1 MHSSNKPIHN
11 LGNYMKKLSRLLPIT
26 AITVASL
33 SAFAQAGDQP
43 AAVDKALQLIQQN
56 PAAFSVAVS
65 GTARTLKFAGP
76 QAAAPTDG
84 DQFQVRDVIV
94 DPDGTEHVRF
104 DRFHAGLPVIGGD
117 VVVHSSKGQLK
128 QVSVTQLAPINLAGT
143 IGKVG
148 NRAVVRNAPDVGA
161 TRARHIAAARFNSDV
176 RRVDDAELV
185 VFARDVTP
193 TLAYAV
199 RVYGKAT
206 DTHGD
211 AVLYY
216 VDARTGTLLDAQDLI
231 KTAAASGT
239 GRSLYYGNLTLTTD
253 QTGTNAY
260 RMLDPGRGGGSVYD
274 GRGLSSDEV
283 EQATDLPI
291 FTSSTN
297 VWGNNTTTDRQ
308 TVAADIDYGL
318 ALTWDYYKT
327 THNRNGIFNDGRGVK
342 SYAHVVFNTGSG
354 TTGANAA
361 WLSSRVMAY
370 GDGEPGTRLPK
381 PVVSVDV
388 AGHEMSHGV
397 TEATANLNYSG
408 DAGGL
413 NESTSDIF
421 GTLVKF
427 YANNPNDPGNY
438 VIGARVVSG
447 GLRKMYKQDLD
458 GRSFSCYPS
467 GGFSWSNPRHDP
479 HFSSGVGNRF
489 FYLLSEG
496 PSVPSTDTGLSRA
509 QLVCNGDTTFSGL
522 GRDKAGKIWYR
533 TLTVYL
539 NANSSYPNARR
550 ASIQAANDLYGA
562 NSAESATVARAWS
575 AVGVN

>member
-1 MHSSNKPIHN
+1 
-11 LGNYMKKLSRLLPIT
+11 MKKLSRLLPIT

-56 PAAFSVAVS
+56 PTTFSVAAS
-65 GTARTLKFAGP
+65 GAARTLKFAGP
-76 QAAAPTDG
+76 QAGAPTDG

-117 VVVHSSKGQLK
+117 VVVHSRNGQLK
-128 QVSVTQLAPINLAGT
+128 QASVTQLAPINLAGT

-148 NRAVVRNAPDVGA
+148 NRTVVRNAPDVGA

-176 RRVDDAELV
+176 RRVDDPELI

-199 RVYGKAT
+199 RVYGKST

-216 VDARTGTLLDAQDLI
+216 VDARTGAVLDAQDLI
-231 KTAAASGT
+231 KTAAATGT

-327 THNRNGIFNDGRGVK
+327 AHNRNGIFNDGRGVR

-413 NESTSDIF
+413 NEATSDIF

-479 HFSSGVGNRF
+479 HFTSGVGNRF

>member
-1 MHSSNKPIHN
+1 
-11 LGNYMKKLSRLLPIT
+11 MKKLSSLLTVT
-26 AITVASL
+26 AISLASFG
-33 SAFAQAGDQP
+33 AFAQAGDQQAP
-43 AAVDKALQLIQQN
+43 VDRALQLIQQN
-56 PAAFSVAVS
+56 PAAFSVAA
-65 GTARTLKFAGP
+65 GHAARSLKFAATPAG
-76 QAAAPTDG
+76 APVEG
-84 DQFQVRDVIV
+84 DQFKVHDVVV

-104 DRFHAGLPVIGGD
+104 DRFYSGLPVIGGD
-117 VVVHSSKGQLK
+117 VVVHSSQGQLK
-128 QVSVTQLAPINLAGT
+128 QASLTQPAPIDLAGK
-143 IGKVG
+143 IGKAG
-148 NRAVVRNAPDVGA
+148 DRYVVRNAPDVGA
-161 TRARHIAAARFNSDV
+161 ATARRVAVARFGSEV
-176 RRVDDAELV
+176 RRVDNAELV
-185 VFARDVTP
+185 VFARDVAP
-193 TLAYAV
+193 TLAYTV
-199 RVYGKAT
+199 RVYGKST
-206 DTHGD
+206 DVHGD

-216 VDARTGTLLDAQDLI
+216 VDARTGKLLDAQDLI
-231 KTAAASGT
+231 KTASATGT
-239 GRSLYYGNLTLTTD
+239 GRSLYYGNLSLTTD
-253 QTGTNAY
+253 QLGTNSY
-260 RMLDPGRGGGSVYD
+260 RMLDPTRGSGSVYD
-274 GRGLSSDEV
+274 GRGLTSDDV

-297 VWGNNTTTDRQ
+297 VWGNNSTTNRQ

-318 ALTWDYYKT
+318 ALTWDYYRSA
-327 THNRNGIFNDGRGVK
+327 HNRNGIFNDGRGVR

-361 WLSSRVMAY
+361 WLGSQVMVY
-370 GDGEPGTRLPK
+370 GDGQPGTRLPN

-438 VIGARVVSG
+438 VIGARVTSG

-458 GRSFSCYPS
+458 GRSYSCYPS
-467 GGFSWSNPRHDP
+467 GGFSWANPRHDP
-479 HFSSGVGNRF
+479 HYTSGVGNRF
-489 FYLLSEG
+489 FYLLAEG
-496 PSVPSTDTGLSRA
+496 PVVPSTDTGLSRS
-509 QLVCNGDTTFSGL
+509 QLVCNGDTSFSGL

-550 ASIQAANDLYGA
+550 ASIQAATDLYGA
-562 NSAESATVARAWS
+562 NSAESAAVARAWS

>member
-1 MHSSNKPIHN
+1 
-11 LGNYMKKLSRLLPIT
+11 MKKLSRLLPIT

-76 QAAAPTDG
+76 QATAPTDG

-128 QVSVTQLAPINLAGT
+128 QASVTQLAPINLAGT

-216 VDARTGTLLDAQDLI
+216 VDARTGALLDAQDLI
-231 KTAAASGT
+231 KTAAATGT

>member
-1 MHSSNKPIHN
+1 
-11 LGNYMKKLSRLLPIT
+11 MKKLSRLLSIS

-33 SAFAQAGDQP
+33 SAFAQAGDP
-43 AAVDKALQLIQQN
+43 SAAVDKALQLIQQN
-56 PAAFSVAVS
+56 PSAFSLAA
-65 GTARTLKFAGP
+65 GGAARTLKFAGP
-76 QAAAPTDG
+76 QASAPADG

-104 DRFHAGLPVIGGD
+104 DRFYAGLPVIGGD
-117 VVVHSSKGQLK
+117 VVVHSRNGQLK
-128 QVSVTQLAPINLAGT
+128 QASVTQLAPINLTGT

-148 NRAVVRNAPDVGA
+148 NRAVVRNAPDIGA
-161 TRARHIAAARFNSDV
+161 ARVKRIAAARFNSDV
-176 RRVDDAELV
+176 RRVEDAELV

-206 DTHGD
+206 DVHGD

-216 VDARTGTLLDAQDLI
+216 VDARTGTVLDAQDLI
-231 KTAAASGT
+231 KTAAATGT

-260 RMLDPGRGGGSVYD
+260 RMLDPSRGSGSVYD
-274 GRGLSSDEV
+274 GRGLTSDDV

-318 ALTWDYYKT
+318 ALTWDYYKSA
-327 THNRNGIFNDGRGVK
+327 HNRNGIFNDGRGVK

-361 WLSSRVMAY
+361 WLDSHVMVY
-370 GDGEPGTRLPK
+370 GDGQPGTSLPK

-421 GTLVKF
+421 GTLVKY

-479 HFSSGVGNRF
+479 HFTSGVGNRL
-489 FYLLSEG
+489 FYLLAEG
-496 PSVPSTDTGLSRA
+496 PTVPSTDTGLTKA
-509 QLVCNGDTTFSGL
+509 QLVCNGDTTFSGV
-522 GRDKAGKIWYR
+522 GREKAGKIWYR

-539 NANSSYPNARR
+539 NANSSYPSARR

-562 NSAESATVARAWS
+562 NSAESAAVARAWS

>member
-1 MHSSNKPIHN
+1 
-11 LGNYMKKLSRLLPIT
+11 MKKLSRLLPIT

-128 QVSVTQLAPINLAGT
+128 QASVTQLAPINLAGT
-143 IGKVG
+143 IGNVG

-193 TLAYAV
+193 TLAYAL

-216 VDARTGTLLDAQDLI
+216 IDARTGTVLDAQDLI
-231 KTAAASGT
+231 KTAAATGT

>member
-56 PAAFSVAVS
+56 PSAFSLATG
-65 GTARTLKFAGP
+65 GTARALKFAGP
-76 QAAAPTDG
+76 QASAPTDG

-104 DRFHAGLPVIGGD
+104 DRFYAGLPVIGGD

-128 QVSVTQLAPINLAGT
+128 QASLTQLAPINLAGT

-148 NRAVVRNAPDVGA
+148 NRSVVRNAPDVGA
-161 TRARHIAAARFNSDV
+161 TRARNVAAARFNSDV
-176 RRVDDAELV
+176 RRVEDAELV
-185 VFARDVTP
+185 VFARDVAP

-206 DTHGD
+206 DVHGD

-216 VDARTGTLLDAQDLI
+216 VDARTGNVLDAQDLI
-231 KTAAASGT
+231 KTAAATGT

-260 RMLDPGRGGGSVYD
+260 RMLDPSRGGGSVYD
-274 GRGLSSDEV
+274 GRGLSSDDV

-297 VWGNNTTTDRQ
+297 VWGNNATTDRQ

-327 THNRNGIFNDGRGVK
+327 AHNRNGIFNDGRGVK

-370 GDGEPGTRLPK
+370 GDGDPGTRLPK

-413 NESTSDIF
+413 NEATSDIF
-421 GTLVKF
+421 GSLVKF

-438 VIGARVVSG
+438 VIGARIVSG

-458 GRSFSCYPS
+458 GRSFACYPS

-479 HFSSGVGNRF
+479 HFTSGIGNRF

-496 PSVPSTDTGLSRA
+496 PAVPSTDTGLSRT
-509 QLVCNGDTTFSGL
+509 QLVCNNDTTFSGL

>member
-56 PAAFSVAVS
+56 PAAFSVAVG

-76 QAAAPTDG
+76 QAATPTDG

-128 QVSVTQLAPINLAGT
+128 QASVTQLAPINLTGT

-176 RRVDDAELV
+176 RRVDDPELV

-199 RVYGKAT
+199 RVYGKST

-216 VDARTGTLLDAQDLI
+216 VNARTGTVLDAQDLI
-231 KTAAASGT
+231 KTAAATGT

-283 EQATDLPI
+283 EQSTDLPI

>member
-1 MHSSNKPIHN
+1 
-11 LGNYMKKLSRLLPIT
+11 MKKLSRLLSIT

-33 SAFAQAGDQP
+33 SAFAQAGDQS
-43 AAVDKALQLIQQN
+43 ATVDKALQLIQQN
-56 PAAFSVAVS
+56 PSAFSLAA
-65 GTARTLKFAGP
+65 GGAARTLKFAGP
-76 QAAAPTDG
+76 QASAPTDG
-84 DQFQVRDVIV
+84 DQFEVRDVIV

-104 DRFHAGLPVIGGD
+104 DRFYAGLPVIGGD

-128 QVSVTQLAPINLAGT
+128 QASVTQLAPINLAGT

-148 NRAVVRNAPDVGA
+148 NRSVIRNAPDIGNARVKRIA
-161 TRARHIAAARFNSDV
+161 TARFNSDV

-199 RVYGKAT
+199 RVYGKSN
-206 DTHGD
+206 DVHGD

-216 VDARTGTLLDAQDLI
+216 VDARTGAVLDAQDLI
-231 KTAAASGT
+231 KTAAATGT

-260 RMLDPGRGGGSVYD
+260 RMLDPNRGGGSVYD
-274 GRGLSSDEV
+274 GRGLIAEDV

-297 VWGNNTTTDRQ
+297 VWGNNATTDRQ

-342 SYAHVVFNTGSG
+342 SFAHVVFDTGSG

-361 WLSSRVMAY
+361 WMPSHIMVY
-370 GDGEPGTRLPK
+370 GDGQTGTSLPK

-413 NESTSDIF
+413 NEATSDIF
-421 GTLVKF
+421 GTLVKY

-479 HFSSGVGNRF
+479 HFTSGVGNRL
-489 FYLLSEG
+489 FYLLAEG
-496 PSVPSTDTGLSRA
+496 PTVPSTDTGLTKA
-509 QLVCNGDTTFSGL
+509 KLVCNGDTTFSGL
-522 GRDKAGKIWYR
+522 GREKAGKIWYR

>member
-1 MHSSNKPIHN
+1 
-11 LGNYMKKLSRLLPIT
+11 MKKLSRLLSIS

-33 SAFAQAGDQP
+33 SAFAQAGDQS
-43 AAVDKALQLIQQN
+43 ATVDKALQLIQQN
-56 PAAFSVAVS
+56 PSAFSLAVG
-65 GTARTLKFAGP
+65 GTTRALKFSGP
-76 QAAAPTDG
+76 QASAPTDG

-104 DRFHAGLPVIGGD
+104 DRFYAGLPVIGGD

-128 QVSVTQLAPINLAGT
+128 QASVTQLAPISLAGT

-148 NRAVVRNAPDVGA
+148 GRSVVRNAPDIGA
-161 TRARHIAAARFNSDV
+161 ARVKRIAAARFDSDV
-176 RRVDDAELV
+176 RRVGDAELV
-185 VFARDVTP
+185 VFALDVAP

-206 DTHGD
+206 DAHGD

-216 VDARTGTLLDAQDLI
+216 VDARTGTVLDAQDLI
-231 KTAAASGT
+231 KTAAATGT

-260 RMLDPGRGGGSVYD
+260 RMLDPSRGSGSVYD
-274 GRGLSSDEV
+274 GRGLTSDEV

-327 THNRNGIFNDGRGVK
+327 MHNRNGIFNDGRGVK

-361 WLSSRVMAY
+361 WLDSHVMVY
-370 GDGEPGTRLPK
+370 GDGQPGSSLPK

-408 DAGGL
+408 DPGGL

-421 GTLVKF
+421 GTLVKY

-467 GGFSWSNPRHDP
+467 GGFSWSNPRHNP
-479 HFSSGVGNRF
+479 HYTSGVGNRL
-489 FYLLSEG
+489 FYLLAEG
-496 PSVPSTDTGLSRA
+496 PTVPSTDTGLTKA

-522 GRDKAGKIWYR
+522 GREKAGKIWYR

>member
-1 MHSSNKPIHN
+1 
-11 LGNYMKKLSRLLPIT
+11 MKKLSRLLPIT

-33 SAFAQAGDQP
+33 SDFAQAGDQP

-128 QVSVTQLAPINLAGT
+128 QASVTQLAPINLAGT

-231 KTAAASGT
+231 KTAAATGT

-458 GRSFSCYPS
+458 GRSFSCYPF

>member
-1 MHSSNKPIHN
+1 
-11 LGNYMKKLSRLLPIT
+11 MKKLSRLLPIT

-56 PAAFSVAVS
+56 PTAFSVAAS

-76 QAAAPTDG
+76 QAGAPTDG

-117 VVVHSSKGQLK
+117 VVVHSSNGQLK
-128 QVSVTQLAPINLAGT
+128 QASVTQLAPINLAGT

-176 RRVDDAELV
+176 RRVDEPELV

-216 VDARTGTLLDAQDLI
+216 VDARTGAVLDAQDLI
-231 KTAAASGT
+231 KTAAATGT

-413 NESTSDIF
+413 NEATSDIF

-479 HFSSGVGNRF
+479 HFTSGVGNRF

>member
-1 MHSSNKPIHN
+1 
-11 LGNYMKKLSRLLPIT
+11 MKKLSRLLPIT

-56 PAAFSVAVS
+56 PAAFSVAVG

-76 QAAAPTDG
+76 QAATPTDG

-128 QVSVTQLAPINLAGT
+128 QASVTQLAPINLTGT

-176 RRVDDAELV
+176 RRVDDPELV

-199 RVYGKAT
+199 RVYGKST

-216 VDARTGTLLDAQDLI
+216 VNARTGTVLDAQDLI
-231 KTAAASGT
+231 KTAAATGT

-283 EQATDLPI
+283 EQSTDLPI

>member
-1 MHSSNKPIHN
+1 
-11 LGNYMKKLSRLLPIT
+11 MKKLSRLLPIT

>member
-1 MHSSNKPIHN
+1 
-11 LGNYMKKLSRLLPIT
+11 MKKLSRLLPIT

-56 PAAFSVAVS
+56 PTAFSVAAS

-76 QAAAPTDG
+76 QAGAPTDG

-117 VVVHSSKGQLK
+117 VVVHSSNGQLK
-128 QVSVTQLAPINLAGT
+128 QASVTQLAPINLAGT

-176 RRVDDAELV
+176 RRVDEPELV

-199 RVYGKAT
+199 RVYGKST

-216 VDARTGTLLDAQDLI
+216 VDARTGAVLDAQDLI
-231 KTAAASGT
+231 KTAAATGT

-327 THNRNGIFNDGRGVK
+327 THNRNGIFNDGRGVR

-413 NESTSDIF
+413 NEATSDIF

-479 HFSSGVGNRF
+479 HFTSGVGNRF

>member
-1 MHSSNKPIHN
+1 
-11 LGNYMKKLSRLLPIT
+11 MKKLSRLLPIT

-56 PAAFSVAVS
+56 PTTFSVAAS
-65 GTARTLKFAGP
+65 GAARTLKFAGP
-76 QAAAPTDG
+76 QAGAPTDG

-117 VVVHSSKGQLK
+117 VVVHSRNGQLK
-128 QVSVTQLAPINLAGT
+128 QASVTQLAPINLAGT
-143 IGKVG
+143 IGKAG

-176 RRVDDAELV
+176 RRVDDPELV

-199 RVYGKAT
+199 RVYGKST

-216 VDARTGTLLDAQDLI
+216 VDARTGAVLDAQDLI
-231 KTAAASGT
+231 KTAAATGT

-327 THNRNGIFNDGRGVK
+327 AHNRNGIFNDGRGVR

-413 NESTSDIF
+413 NEATSDIF

-479 HFSSGVGNRF
+479 HFTSGVGNRF

>member
-1 MHSSNKPIHN
+1 
-11 LGNYMKKLSRLLPIT
+11 MKKLSRLLPIA
-26 AITVASL
+26 AITIASL

-128 QVSVTQLAPINLAGT
+128 QASVTQLAPINLAGT

-161 TRARHIAAARFNSDV
+161 TRARQIAAARFDSDV

-199 RVYGKAT
+199 RVYGNAT

-216 VDARTGTLLDAQDLI
+216 VDARTGAVLDAQDLI
-231 KTAAASGT
+231 KTAAATGT

-297 VWGNNTTTDRQ
+297 VWGNNATTDRQ

-479 HFSSGVGNRF
+479 HFTSGVGNRF

>member
-1 MHSSNKPIHN
+1 
-11 LGNYMKKLSRLLPIT
+11 MKKLSRLLPIT

-56 PAAFSVAVS
+56 PTTFSVAAS
-65 GTARTLKFAGP
+65 GAARTLKFAGP
-76 QAAAPTDG
+76 QAGAPTDG

-117 VVVHSSKGQLK
+117 VVVHSRNGQLK
-128 QVSVTQLAPINLAGT
+128 QASVTQLAPINLAGT

-176 RRVDDAELV
+176 RRVDDPELV
-185 VFARDVTP
+185 VFARDITP

-199 RVYGKAT
+199 RVYGKST

-216 VDARTGTLLDAQDLI
+216 VDARTGAVLDAQDLI
-231 KTAAASGT
+231 KTAAATGT

-327 THNRNGIFNDGRGVK
+327 AHNRNGIFNDGRGVR

-479 HFSSGVGNRF
+479 HFTSGVGNRF

>member
-1 MHSSNKPIHN
+1 
-11 LGNYMKKLSRLLPIT
+11 MKKLSRLLSIT

-33 SAFAQAGDQP
+33 SAFAQAGDQS
-43 AAVDKALQLIQQN
+43 ATVDKALQLIQQN
-56 PAAFSVAVS
+56 PSAFSLAA
-65 GTARTLKFAGP
+65 GGAARTLKFAGP
-76 QAAAPTDG
+76 QASAPTDG
-84 DQFQVRDVIV
+84 DQFEVRDVIV

-104 DRFHAGLPVIGGD
+104 DRFYAGLPVIGGD

-128 QVSVTQLAPINLAGT
+128 QASVTQLAPINLAGT

-148 NRAVVRNAPDVGA
+148 NRSVIRNAPDIGNARVKRIA
-161 TRARHIAAARFNSDV
+161 TARFNSDV

-199 RVYGKAT
+199 RVYGKSN
-206 DTHGD
+206 DVHGD

-216 VDARTGTLLDAQDLI
+216 VDARTGAVLDAQDLI
-231 KTAAASGT
+231 KTAAATGT

-479 HFSSGVGNRF
+479 HFTSGVGNRL
-489 FYLLSEG
+489 FYLLAEG
-496 PSVPSTDTGLSRA
+496 PTVPSTDTGLTKA
-509 QLVCNGDTTFSGL
+509 KLVCNGDTTFTGL
-522 GRDKAGKIWYR
+522 GREKAGKIWYR

>member
-1 MHSSNKPIHN
+1 
-11 LGNYMKKLSRLLPIT
+11 MKKLSSLLTVT
-26 AITVASL
+26 AISLASFG
-33 SAFAQAGDQP
+33 AFAQAGDQQAP
-43 AAVDKALQLIQQN
+43 VDRALQLIQQN
-56 PAAFSVAVS
+56 PAAFSVAA
-65 GTARTLKFAGP
+65 GHAARSLKFAATPAG
-76 QAAAPTDG
+76 APVEG
-84 DQFQVRDVIV
+84 DQFKVHDVVV

-104 DRFHAGLPVIGGD
+104 DRFYSGLPVIGGD
-117 VVVHSSKGQLK
+117 VVVHSSQGQLK
-128 QVSVTQLAPINLAGT
+128 QASLTQPAPIDLAGK
-143 IGKVG
+143 IGKAG
-148 NRAVVRNAPDVGA
+148 DRYVVRNAPDVGA
-161 TRARHIAAARFNSDV
+161 ATARRVAVARFGSEV
-176 RRVDDAELV
+176 RRVDNAELV
-185 VFARDVTP
+185 VFARDVAP

-199 RVYGKAT
+199 RVYGKST
-206 DTHGD
+206 DVHGD

-216 VDARTGTLLDAQDLI
+216 VDARTGKLLDAQDLI
-231 KTAAASGT
+231 KTASATGT
-239 GRSLYYGNLTLTTD
+239 GRSLYYGNLSLTTD
-253 QTGTNAY
+253 QLGTNSY
-260 RMLDPGRGGGSVYD
+260 RMLDPTRGSGSVYD
-274 GRGLSSDEV
+274 GRGLTSDDV

-297 VWGNNTTTDRQ
+297 VWGNNSTTNRQ

-318 ALTWDYYKT
+318 ALTWDYYRSA
-327 THNRNGIFNDGRGVK
+327 HNRNGIFNDGRGVR

-361 WLSSRVMAY
+361 WLGSQVMVY
-370 GDGEPGTRLPK
+370 GDGQPGTRLPN

-438 VIGARVVSG
+438 VIGARVTSG

-458 GRSFSCYPS
+458 GRSYSCYPS
-467 GGFSWSNPRHDP
+467 GGFSWANPRHDP
-479 HFSSGVGNRF
+479 HYTSGVGNRF
-489 FYLLSEG
+489 FYLLAEG
-496 PSVPSTDTGLSRA
+496 PVVPSTDTGLSRS
-509 QLVCNGDTTFSGL
+509 QLVCNGDTSFSGL

-550 ASIQAANDLYGA
+550 ASIQAATDLYGA
-562 NSAESATVARAWS
+562 NSAESAAVARAWS

>member
-128 QVSVTQLAPINLAGT
+128 QASVTQLAPINLAGT
-143 IGKVG
+143 VGKVG

-176 RRVDDAELV
+176 RRVEDAELV

-216 VDARTGTLLDAQDLI
+216 VDARTGTVLDAQDLI
-231 KTAAASGT
+231 KTAAATGT

-458 GRSFSCYPS
+458 GRSFNCYPS

>member
-1 MHSSNKPIHN
+1 
-11 LGNYMKKLSRLLPIT
+11 MKKLSRLLPIT

-33 SAFAQAGDQP
+33 SAFAQAGDRP

-128 QVSVTQLAPINLAGT
+128 QASVTQLAPINLAGT
-143 IGKVG
+143 VGKVG

-176 RRVDDAELV
+176 RRVEDAELV

-216 VDARTGTLLDAQDLI
+216 VDARTGTVLDAQDLI
-231 KTAAASGT
+231 KTAAATGT

-327 THNRNGIFNDGRGVK
+327 THNRSGIFNDGRGVK

>member
-1 MHSSNKPIHN
+1 
-11 LGNYMKKLSRLLPIT
+11 MKKLSCLLSVT
-26 AITVASL
+26 ALALASL
-33 SAFAQAGDQP
+33 SAFAQAGDQQ
-43 AAVDKALQLIQQN
+43 ASIDRALQLVQQN
-56 PAAFSVAVS
+56 PASFNLSAAPA
-65 GTARTLKFAGP
+65 ARTLKFAAG
-76 QAAAPTDG
+76 QASAPTEA

-104 DRFHAGLPVIGGD
+104 DRFYGGLPVIGGD
-117 VVVHSSKGQLK
+117 IVVHSNQGQLK
-128 QVSVTQLAPINLAGT
+128 QASLTQSAPINLAGK
-143 IGKVG
+143 IGKAG
-148 NRAVVRNAPDVGA
+148 DRFVVRNAPDVGA
-161 TRARHIAAARFNSDV
+161 ATAQRAATARFAAYV
-176 RRVDDAELV
+176 RRVDTPELV

-206 DTHGD
+206 DTHGE

-216 VDARTGTLLDAQDLI
+216 VDARTGGLLDAQDLI
-231 KTAAASGT
+231 KSSAATGT
-239 GRSLYYGNLTLTTD
+239 GRSLYYGNLSLITD

-260 RMLDPGRGGGSVYD
+260 RLLDPTRGSGSVYD
-274 GRGLSSDEV
+274 GRGLEADDVDRGGSNLS
-283 EQATDLPI
+283 I

-297 VWGNNTTTDRQ
+297 VWGNNTTSDRQ

-318 ALTWDYYKT
+318 AMTWDYYKAV
-327 THNRNGIFNDGRGVK
+327 HNRNGIFNDGKGVK
-342 SYAHVVFNTGSG
+342 SYAHVVFDTGGG

-361 WLSSRVMAY
+361 WMPSHVMVY
-370 GDGEPGTRLPK
+370 GDGDPGTSLPR
-381 PVVSVDV
+381 PVVSIDV

-397 TEATANLNYSG
+397 TEASANLGYSG

-427 YANNPNDPGNY
+427 YANNPKDPGNY
-438 VIGARVVSG
+438 VIGASIVSG

-458 GRSFSCYPS
+458 GRSYACYPS

-479 HFSSGVGNRF
+479 HYTSGVGNHF

-496 PSVPSTDTGLSRA
+496 PTVPSTDTGLSKS
-509 QLVCNGDTTFSGL
+509 QLVCNGDTSFSGV

-533 TLTVYL
+533 ALTVYL
-539 NANSSYPNARR
+539 TANSSYPNARR
-550 ASIQAANDLYGA
+550 ASISAANDLYGA
-562 NSAESATVARAWS
+562 NSAESAAVARAWS

>member
-1 MHSSNKPIHN
+1 
-11 LGNYMKKLSRLLPIT
+11 MKKLSRLLPIT
-26 AITVASL
+26 AITVASF

-94 DPDGTEHVRF
+94 DPDGTGHVRF

-128 QVSVTQLAPINLAGT
+128 QASVTQLAPINLAGT

-211 AVLYY
+211 AVPYY
-216 VDARTGTLLDAQDLI
+216 VDARTGTVLDAQDLT
-231 KTAAASGT
+231 KTAAATGT

>member
-1 MHSSNKPIHN
+1 
-11 LGNYMKKLSRLLPIT
+11 MKKLSRLLSVT

-33 SAFAQAGDQP
+33 SAFAQAGDQS
-43 AAVDKALQLIQQN
+43 ATVDKALQLIQQN
-56 PAAFSVAVS
+56 PSAFSLAVG
-65 GTARTLKFAGP
+65 GTPRALKFAGP
-76 QAAAPTDG
+76 QASAPTDG

-104 DRFHAGLPVIGGD
+104 DRFYAGLPVIGGD

-128 QVSVTQLAPINLAGT
+128 QASVTQLAPISLAGT

-148 NRAVVRNAPDVGA
+148 DRSVIRNAPDIGA
-161 TRARHIAAARFNSDV
+161 ARVKRIAAAHFNSDV

-206 DTHGD
+206 DAHGE
-211 AVLYY
+211 AVQYY
-216 VDARTGTLLDAQDLI
+216 VDARTGAVLDAQDLI
-231 KTAAASGT
+231 KTAAATGT

-260 RMLDPGRGGGSVYD
+260 RMLDPSRGSGSVYD
-274 GRGLSSDEV
+274 GRGLTSDDV

-327 THNRNGIFNDGRGVK
+327 AHNRNGIFNDGRGVK
-342 SYAHVVFNTGSG
+342 SYAHVVFDTGSG

-361 WLSSRVMAY
+361 WLSSHVMVY
-370 GDGEPGTRLPK
+370 GDGQPGSSLPK

-408 DAGGL
+408 DPGGL

-421 GTLVKF
+421 GTLVKY

-467 GGFSWSNPRHDP
+467 GGFSWSNPRHNP
-479 HFSSGVGNRF
+479 HYTSGVGNRL
-489 FYLLSEG
+489 FYLLAEG
-496 PSVPSTDTGLSRA
+496 PTVPSTDTGLTKA

-522 GRDKAGKIWYR
+522 GREKAGKIWYR

-550 ASIQAANDLYGA
+550 ASIQAANDLYGV

>member
-1 MHSSNKPIHN
+1 
-11 LGNYMKKLSRLLPIT
+11 MKKLSRLLSIS

-33 SAFAQAGDQP
+33 SAFAQAGDP
-43 AAVDKALQLIQQN
+43 SATVDKALQLIQQN
-56 PAAFSVAVS
+56 PSAFSLAVG

-76 QAAAPTDG
+76 QASAPADG

-104 DRFHAGLPVIGGD
+104 DRFYAGLPVIGGD

-128 QVSVTQLAPINLAGT
+128 QASVTQLAPINLAGT

-148 NRAVVRNAPDVGA
+148 NRAVVRNAPDIGA
-161 TRARHIAAARFNSDV
+161 ARVKRIAAARFDSDV

-185 VFARDVTP
+185 VFARDVAP

-199 RVYGKAT
+199 RVYGRAT
-206 DTHGD
+206 DVHGD

-216 VDARTGTLLDAQDLI
+216 VDARNGTVLDAQDLI
-231 KTAAASGT
+231 KTAAATGT

-260 RMLDPGRGGGSVYD
+260 RMLDPSRGSGSVYD
-274 GRGLSSDEV
+274 GRGLTSDDV

-327 THNRNGIFNDGRGVK
+327 MHNRNGIFNDGRGVK

-361 WLSSRVMAY
+361 WLDSHVMVY
-370 GDGEPGTRLPK
+370 GDGQPGTSLPK

-421 GTLVKF
+421 GTLVKY
-427 YANNPNDPGNY
+427 YANNPGNY

-479 HFSSGVGNRF
+479 HLTSGVGNRL
-489 FYLLSEG
+489 FYLLAEG
-496 PSVPSTDTGLSRA
+496 PTVPSTDTGLTKA
-509 QLVCNGDTTFSGL
+509 QLVCNGDTTFSGV
-522 GRDKAGKIWYR
+522 GREKAGKIWYR

-562 NSAESATVARAWS
+562 NSAESTAVARAWS

>member
-1 MHSSNKPIHN
+1 
-11 LGNYMKKLSRLLPIT
+11 MKKLSRLLPIT

-56 PAAFSVAVS
+56 PTAFSVAAS

-76 QAAAPTDG
+76 QAGAPTDG

-117 VVVHSSKGQLK
+117 VVVHSSNGQLK
-128 QVSVTQLAPINLAGT
+128 QASVTQLAPINLAGT

-176 RRVDDAELV
+176 RRVDEPELV

-199 RVYGKAT
+199 RVYGKST

-216 VDARTGTLLDAQDLI
+216 VDARTGAVLDAQDLI
-231 KTAAASGT
+231 KTAAATGT

-479 HFSSGVGNRF
+479 HFTSGVGNRF

>member
-1 MHSSNKPIHN
+1 
-11 LGNYMKKLSRLLPIT
+11 MKKLSRLLPIT
-26 AITVASL
+26 AITLASL

-43 AAVDKALQLIQQN
+43 AVIDKALQLIQQN
-56 PAAFSVAVS
+56 PAAFSVATG

-76 QAAAPTDG
+76 QAGAPTDG

-117 VVVHSSKGQLK
+117 VVVHSSNGQLK
-128 QVSVTQLAPINLAGT
+128 QASVTQLAPINLAGT

-176 RRVDDAELV
+176 RRVDEPELV

-199 RVYGKAT
+199 RVYGKST

-216 VDARTGTLLDAQDLI
+216 VDARTGAVLDAQDLI
-231 KTAAASGT
+231 KTAAATGT

-327 THNRNGIFNDGRGVK
+327 THNRNGIFNDGRGVR

-413 NESTSDIF
+413 NEATSDIF

-479 HFSSGVGNRF
+479 HFTSGVGNRF

>member
-1 MHSSNKPIHN
+1 
-11 LGNYMKKLSRLLPIT
+11 MKKLSRLLPIT
-26 AITVASL
+26 AITIASL
-33 SAFAQAGDQP
+33 SAFAQAGDPP

-56 PAAFSVAVS
+56 PAAFSVATG

-76 QAAAPTDG
+76 QATAPTDG

-117 VVVHSSKGQLK
+117 VVVHSSNGQLK
-128 QVSVTQLAPINLAGT
+128 QASVTQLAPINLAGT

-176 RRVDDAELV
+176 RRVDDPELV

-216 VDARTGTLLDAQDLI
+216 VDARTGTVLDAQDLI
-231 KTAAASGT
+231 KTAAATGT

-342 SYAHVVFNTGSG
+342 SYAHAVFNTGSG

-413 NESTSDIF
+413 NEATSDIF

-458 GRSFSCYPS
+458 GRSYSCYPS

-479 HFSSGVGNRF
+479 HFTSGVGNRF

-496 PSVPSTDTGLSRA
+496 PTVPSTDTGLSRT

-550 ASIQAANDLYGA
+550 ASIQAANDLYGV

>member
-1 MHSSNKPIHN
+1 
-11 LGNYMKKLSRLLPIT
+11 MKKLSRLLSIT
-26 AITVASL
+26 AISVASL
-33 SAFAQAGDQP
+33 GAFAQAGDQQ
-43 AAVDKALQLIQQN
+43 AAVDRALQLIQQN
-56 PAAFSVAVS
+56 PAAFSLATGSAV
-65 GTARTLKFAGP
+65 RTLKFAAA
-76 QAAAPTDG
+76 QASAPAEG

-94 DPDGTEHVRF
+94 DPNGTEHVRF
-104 DRFHAGLPVIGGD
+104 DRFYAGLPVVGGD
-117 VVVHSSKGQLK
+117 VVVHSSQGQLK
-128 QVSVTQLAPINLAGT
+128 QASVSQPAPINLAGK

-148 NRAVVRNAPDVGA
+148 DRFVVRNAPDVG
-161 TRARHIAAARFNSDV
+161 TVAARRVASARFGADV
-176 RRVDDAELV
+176 RRVEGPDLV
-185 VFARDVTP
+185 VFARDTAP

-206 DTHGD
+206 DAHGE

-216 VDARTGTLLDAQDLI
+216 VDARTGNVLDAQDLI
-231 KTAAASGT
+231 KTAAATGT
-239 GRSLYYGNLTLTTD
+239 GRSLYYGNLPLTTD

-260 RMLDPGRGGGSVYD
+260 RMLDPNRGGGSVYD
-274 GRGLSSDEV
+274 GRGLTSDDV
-283 EQATDLPI
+283 ERATDLSV

-297 VWGNNTTTDRQ
+297 VWGNNTTSDRQ

-327 THNRNGIFNDGRGVK
+327 AHNRTGIFNDGRGVK
-342 SYAHVVFNTGSG
+342 SYAHVVFDTGSG

-361 WLSSRVMAY
+361 WLPSHVMAY
-370 GDGEPGTRLPK
+370 GDGDPGTSLPK

-458 GRSFSCYPS
+458 GRSYSCYPS

-479 HFSSGVGNRF
+479 HFTSGVGNRF

-496 PSVPSTDTGLSRA
+496 PVVPATDTGLSKS
-509 QLVCNGDTTFSGL
+509 QLVCNGDASFGGL

-533 TLTVYL
+533 TLTIYL
-539 NANSSYPNARR
+539 TANSSYPSARR

-562 NSAESATVARAWS
+562 NSVESATVARAWS

>member
-1 MHSSNKPIHN
+1 
-11 LGNYMKKLSRLLPIT
+11 MKKLSRLLSIT

-33 SAFAQAGDQP
+33 SAFAQAGDQS
-43 AAVDKALQLIQQN
+43 ATVDKALQLIQQN
-56 PAAFSVAVS
+56 PSAFSLAA
-65 GTARTLKFAGP
+65 GGAARTLKFAGP
-76 QAAAPTDG
+76 QASAPTDG
-84 DQFQVRDVIV
+84 DQFEVRDVIV

-104 DRFHAGLPVIGGD
+104 DRFYAGLPVIGGD

-128 QVSVTQLAPINLAGT
+128 QASVTQLAPINLAGT

-148 NRAVVRNAPDVGA
+148 NRSVIRNAPDIGNARVKRIA
-161 TRARHIAAARFNSDV
+161 TARFNSDV

-199 RVYGKAT
+199 RVYGKSN
-206 DTHGD
+206 DVHGD

-216 VDARTGTLLDAQDLI
+216 VDARTGAVLDAQDLI
-231 KTAAASGT
+231 KTAAATGT

-413 NESTSDIF
+413 NEATSDIF
-421 GTLVKF
+421 GTLVKY

-479 HFSSGVGNRF
+479 HFTSGVGNRL
-489 FYLLSEG
+489 FYLLAEG
-496 PSVPSTDTGLSRA
+496 PTVPSTDTGLTKA
-509 QLVCNGDTTFSGL
+509 KLVCNGDTTFTGL
-522 GRDKAGKIWYR
+522 GREKAGKIWYR

>member
-1 MHSSNKPIHN
+1 
-11 LGNYMKKLSRLLPIT
+11 MKKLSRLLPIT

-56 PAAFSVAVS
+56 PTAFSVAAS

-76 QAAAPTDG
+76 QAGAPTDG

-117 VVVHSSKGQLK
+117 VVVHSSNGQLK
-128 QVSVTQLAPINLAGT
+128 QASVTQLAPINLAGT

-176 RRVDDAELV
+176 RRVDEPELV

-199 RVYGKAT
+199 RVYGKST

-216 VDARTGTLLDAQDLI
+216 VDARTGAVLDAQDLI
-231 KTAAASGT
+231 KTAAATGT

-327 THNRNGIFNDGRGVK
+327 THNRNGIFNDGRGVR

-413 NESTSDIF
+413 NEATSDIF

-479 HFSSGVGNRF
+479 HFTSGVGNRF

-539 NANSSYPNARR
+539 NANSNYPNARR

>member
-1 MHSSNKPIHN
+1 
-11 LGNYMKKLSRLLPIT
+11 MKKLSSLLTVT
-26 AITVASL
+26 AISLASFG
-33 SAFAQAGDQP
+33 AFAQAGDQQAP
-43 AAVDKALQLIQQN
+43 VDRALQLIQQN
-56 PAAFSVAVS
+56 PAAFSVAA
-65 GTARTLKFAGP
+65 GHAARSLKFAATPAG
-76 QAAAPTDG
+76 APVEG
-84 DQFQVRDVIV
+84 DQFKVHDVVV

-104 DRFHAGLPVIGGD
+104 DRFYSGLPVIGGD
-117 VVVHSSKGQLK
+117 VVVHSNQGQLK
-128 QVSVTQLAPINLAGT
+128 QASLTQPAPIDLAGM
-143 IGKVG
+143 IGKAG
-148 NRAVVRNAPDVGA
+148 DRYVVRNAPDVGA
-161 TRARHIAAARFNSDV
+161 ATARRVAVARFGSEV
-176 RRVDDAELV
+176 RRVDNAELV
-185 VFARDVTP
+185 VFARDVAP

-199 RVYGKAT
+199 RVYGKST
-206 DTHGD
+206 DVHGD

-216 VDARTGTLLDAQDLI
+216 VDARTGKLLDAQDLI
-231 KTAAASGT
+231 KTASATGT
-239 GRSLYYGNLTLTTD
+239 GRSLYYGNLSLTTD
-253 QTGTNAY
+253 QLGTNSY
-260 RMLDPGRGGGSVYD
+260 RMLDPTRGSGSVYD
-274 GRGLSSDEV
+274 GRGLTSDDV

-297 VWGNNTTTDRQ
+297 VWGNNSTTNRQ

-318 ALTWDYYKT
+318 ALTWDYYRSA
-327 THNRNGIFNDGRGVK
+327 HNRNGIFNDGRGVR

-361 WLSSRVMAY
+361 WLGSQVMVY
-370 GDGEPGTRLPK
+370 GDGQPGTRLPN

-438 VIGARVVSG
+438 VIGARVTSG

-458 GRSFSCYPS
+458 GRSYSCYPS
-467 GGFSWSNPRHDP
+467 GGFSWANPRHDP
-479 HFSSGVGNRF
+479 HYTSGVGNRF
-489 FYLLSEG
+489 FYLLAEG
-496 PSVPSTDTGLSRA
+496 PVVPSTDTGLSRS
-509 QLVCNGDTTFSGL
+509 QLVCNGDTSFSGL

-550 ASIQAANDLYGA
+550 ASIQAATDLYGA
-562 NSAESATVARAWS
+562 NSAESAAVARAWS

>member
-1 MHSSNKPIHN
+1 
-11 LGNYMKKLSRLLPIT
+11 MKKLSSLLTVT
-26 AITVASL
+26 AISLASFG
-33 SAFAQAGDQP
+33 AFAQAGDQQAP
-43 AAVDKALQLIQQN
+43 VDRALQLIQQN
-56 PAAFSVAVS
+56 PAAFSVAA
-65 GTARTLKFAGP
+65 GHAARSLKFAATPAG
-76 QAAAPTDG
+76 APVEG
-84 DQFQVRDVIV
+84 DQFKVHDVVV

-104 DRFHAGLPVIGGD
+104 DRFYSGLPVIGGD
-117 VVVHSSKGQLK
+117 VVVHSNQGQLK
-128 QVSVTQLAPINLAGT
+128 QASLTQPAPIDLAGK
-143 IGKVG
+143 IGKAG
-148 NRAVVRNAPDVGA
+148 DRYVVRNAPDVGA
-161 TRARHIAAARFNSDV
+161 ATARRVAVARFGSEV
-176 RRVDDAELV
+176 RRVDNAELV
-185 VFARDVTP
+185 VFARDVAP

-199 RVYGKAT
+199 RVYGKST
-206 DTHGD
+206 DVHGD

-216 VDARTGTLLDAQDLI
+216 VDARTGKLLDAQDLI
-231 KTAAASGT
+231 KTASATGT
-239 GRSLYYGNLTLTTD
+239 GRSLYYGNLSLTTD
-253 QTGTNAY
+253 QLGTNSY
-260 RMLDPGRGGGSVYD
+260 RMLDPTRGSGSVYD
-274 GRGLSSDEV
+274 GRGLTSDDV

-297 VWGNNTTTDRQ
+297 VWGNNSTTNRQ

-318 ALTWDYYKT
+318 ALTWDYYRSA
-327 THNRNGIFNDGRGVK
+327 HNRNGIFNDGRGVR

-361 WLSSRVMAY
+361 WLGSQVMVY
-370 GDGEPGTRLPK
+370 GDGQPGTRLPN

-438 VIGARVVSG
+438 VIGARVTSG

-458 GRSFSCYPS
+458 GRSYSCYPS
-467 GGFSWSNPRHDP
+467 GGFSWANPRHDP
-479 HFSSGVGNRF
+479 HYTSGVGNRF
-489 FYLLSEG
+489 FYLLAEG
-496 PSVPSTDTGLSRA
+496 PVVPSTDTGLSRS
-509 QLVCNGDTTFSGL
+509 QLVCNGDTSFSGL

-550 ASIQAANDLYGA
+550 ASIQAATDLYGA
-562 NSAESATVARAWS
+562 NSAESAAVARAWS

>member
-1 MHSSNKPIHN
+1 
-11 LGNYMKKLSRLLPIT
+11 MKKLSRLLPIT

-43 AAVDKALQLIQQN
+43 AGVDKALQLIQQN
-56 PAAFSVAVS
+56 PTAFSVAAS

-76 QAAAPTDG
+76 QAGAPTDG

-117 VVVHSSKGQLK
+117 VVVHSSNGQLK
-128 QVSVTQLAPINLAGT
+128 QASVTQLAPINLAGT

-176 RRVDDAELV
+176 RRVDEPELV

-199 RVYGKAT
+199 RVYGKST

-216 VDARTGTLLDAQDLI
+216 VDARTGAVLDAQDLI
-231 KTAAASGT
+231 KTAAATGT

-327 THNRNGIFNDGRGVK
+327 THNRNGIFNDGRGVR

-413 NESTSDIF
+413 NEATSDIF

-479 HFSSGVGNRF
+479 HFTSGVGNRF

-539 NANSSYPNARR
+539 NANSNYPNARR

>member
-1 MHSSNKPIHN
+1 
-11 LGNYMKKLSRLLPIT
+11 MKKLSSLLTVT
-26 AITVASL
+26 AISLASFG
-33 SAFAQAGDQP
+33 AFAQAGDQQAP
-43 AAVDKALQLIQQN
+43 VDRALQLIQQN
-56 PAAFSVAVS
+56 PAAFSVAA
-65 GTARTLKFAGP
+65 GHAARSLKFAATPAG
-76 QAAAPTDG
+76 APVEG
-84 DQFQVRDVIV
+84 DQFKVHDVVV

-104 DRFHAGLPVIGGD
+104 DRFYSGLPVIGGD
-117 VVVHSSKGQLK
+117 VVVHSNQGQLK
-128 QVSVTQLAPINLAGT
+128 QASLTQPAPIDLAGK
-143 IGKVG
+143 IGKAG
-148 NRAVVRNAPDVGA
+148 DRYVVRNAPDVGA
-161 TRARHIAAARFNSDV
+161 ATARRVAVARFGSEV
-176 RRVDDAELV
+176 RRVDNAELV
-185 VFARDVTP
+185 VFARDVAP

-199 RVYGKAT
+199 RVYGKST
-206 DTHGD
+206 DVHGD

-216 VDARTGTLLDAQDLI
+216 VEARTGKLLDAQDLI
-231 KTAAASGT
+231 KTASATGT
-239 GRSLYYGNLTLTTD
+239 GRSLYYGNLPLTTD
-253 QTGTNAY
+253 QLGTNSY
-260 RMLDPGRGGGSVYD
+260 RMLDPTRGSGSVYD
-274 GRGLSSDEV
+274 GRGLTSDDV

-297 VWGNNTTTDRQ
+297 VWGNNSTTDRQ

-318 ALTWDYYKT
+318 ALTWDYYRS
-327 THNRNGIFNDGRGVK
+327 THNRNGIFNDGRGVR

-361 WLSSRVMAY
+361 WLGSQVMVY
-370 GDGEPGTRLPK
+370 GDGQPGTRLPN

-438 VIGARVVSG
+438 VIGARVISG

-458 GRSFSCYPS
+458 GRSYSCYPS
-467 GGFSWSNPRHDP
+467 GGFSWANPRHDP
-479 HFSSGVGNRF
+479 HYTSGVGNRF
-489 FYLLSEG
+489 FYLLAEG
-496 PSVPSTDTGLSRA
+496 PVVPSTDTGLSRS
-509 QLVCNGDTTFSGL
+509 QLVCNGDTSFSGL

-550 ASIQAANDLYGA
+550 ASIQAATDLYGP
-562 NSAESATVARAWS
+562 NSPESAAVARAWS

>member
-1 MHSSNKPIHN
+1 
-11 LGNYMKKLSRLLPIT
+11 MKKLSRLLPIT

-33 SAFAQAGDQP
+33 NAFAQAGDQP

-128 QVSVTQLAPINLAGT
+128 QASVTQLAPINLAGT

-231 KTAAASGT
+231 KTAAATGT

>member
-1 MHSSNKPIHN
+1 
-11 LGNYMKKLSRLLPIT
+11 MKKLSRLLSIT

-33 SAFAQAGDQP
+33 SAFAQAGDQS
-43 AAVDKALQLIQQN
+43 ATVDKALQLIQQN
-56 PAAFSVAVS
+56 PSAFSLAV
-65 GTARTLKFAGP
+65 GGAARTLKFAGP
-76 QAAAPTDG
+76 QASAPTDG

-104 DRFHAGLPVIGGD
+104 DRFYAGLPVIGGD

-128 QVSVTQLAPINLAGT
+128 QASVTQLAPINLTGT

-148 NRAVVRNAPDVGA
+148 NRSVVRNAPDIGA
-161 TRARHIAAARFNSDV
+161 ARVKRIAAARFDSDV

-216 VDARTGTLLDAQDLI
+216 VDARTGAVLDAQDLI
-231 KTAAASGT
+231 KTAAATGT
-239 GRSLYYGNLTLTTD
+239 GRSLYYGDLTLTTD

-260 RMLDPGRGGGSVYD
+260 RMLDPSRGAGSVYD
-274 GRGLSSDEV
+274 GRGLTSDDV
-283 EQATDLPI
+283 EQATDLSI

-327 THNRNGIFNDGRGVK
+327 AHNRNGIFNDGRGVK

-361 WLSSRVMAY
+361 WLSSHVMVY
-370 GDGEPGTRLPK
+370 GDGQPGTSLPK

-421 GTLVKF
+421 GTLVKY

-458 GRSFSCYPS
+458 GRSFGCYPS

-479 HFSSGVGNRF
+479 HFTSGVGNRL
-489 FYLLSEG
+489 FYLLAEG
-496 PSVPSTDTGLSRA
+496 PTVPSTDTGLTKA

-522 GRDKAGKIWYR
+522 GREKAGKIWYR

>member
-1 MHSSNKPIHN
+1 
-11 LGNYMKKLSRLLPIT
+11 MKKLSRLLPIT

-56 PAAFSVAVS
+56 PTTFSVAAS
-65 GTARTLKFAGP
+65 GAARTLKFAGP
-76 QAAAPTDG
+76 QAGAPTDG

-117 VVVHSSKGQLK
+117 VVVHSRNGQLK
-128 QVSVTQLAPINLAGT
+128 QASVTQLAPINLAGT

-176 RRVDDAELV
+176 RRVDDPELV
-185 VFARDVTP
+185 VFARDITP

-199 RVYGKAT
+199 RVYGKST

-216 VDARTGTLLDAQDLI
+216 VDARTGAVLDAQDLI
-231 KTAAASGT
+231 KTAAATGT

-327 THNRNGIFNDGRGVK
+327 AHNRNGIFNDGRGVR

-413 NESTSDIF
+413 NEATSDIF

-479 HFSSGVGNRF
+479 HFTSGVGNRF

>member
-1 MHSSNKPIHN
+1 
-11 LGNYMKKLSRLLPIT
+11 MKKLSRLLSIS

-33 SAFAQAGDQP
+33 SAFAQAGDP
-43 AAVDKALQLIQQN
+43 SATVDKALQLIQQN
-56 PAAFSVAVS
+56 PSAFSLAVG

-76 QAAAPTDG
+76 QASAPADG

-104 DRFHAGLPVIGGD
+104 DRFYAGLPVIGGD

-128 QVSVTQLAPINLAGT
+128 QASVTQLAPINLAGT

-148 NRAVVRNAPDVGA
+148 NRAVVRNAPDIGA
-161 TRARHIAAARFNSDV
+161 ARVKRIAAARFDSDV

-185 VFARDVTP
+185 VFARDVAP

-199 RVYGKAT
+199 RVYGRAT
-206 DTHGD
+206 DVHGD

-216 VDARTGTLLDAQDLI
+216 VDARNGTVLDAQDLI
-231 KTAAASGT
+231 KTAAATGT

-260 RMLDPGRGGGSVYD
+260 RMLDPSRGSGSVYD
-274 GRGLSSDEV
+274 GRGLTSDDV

-327 THNRNGIFNDGRGVK
+327 MHNRNGIFNDGRGVK

-361 WLSSRVMAY
+361 WLDSHVMVY
-370 GDGEPGTRLPK
+370 GDGQPGTSLPK

-421 GTLVKF
+421 GTLVKY

-479 HFSSGVGNRF
+479 HLTSGVGNRL
-489 FYLLSEG
+489 FYLLAEG
-496 PSVPSTDTGLSRA
+496 PTVPSTDTGLTKA
-509 QLVCNGDTTFSGL
+509 QLVCNGDTTFSGV
-522 GRDKAGKIWYR
+522 GREKAGKIWYR

-562 NSAESATVARAWS
+562 NSAESTAVARAWS